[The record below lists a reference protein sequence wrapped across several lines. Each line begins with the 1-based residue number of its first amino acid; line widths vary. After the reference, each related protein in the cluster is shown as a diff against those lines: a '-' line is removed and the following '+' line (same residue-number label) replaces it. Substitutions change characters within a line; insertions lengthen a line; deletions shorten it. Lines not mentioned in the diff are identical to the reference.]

1 MDDKKKNEKIDIKN
15 LNALIQTA
23 RVILKILLIL
33 SLCGIVI
40 FGFIFL
46 EKTQVLNILGTILSI
61 CMPLFIG
68 FGFAWLV
75 EPMIKYFEK
84 RKISR
89 KLSTFIVY
97 AMFVLVLIL
106 LLVLVVPEFI
116 SQLRELINQVP
127 SFVADIKNFITNLF
141 SKFKDSEIDIN
152 AIQTNII
159 TQLENFATNLTN
171 NSLSGIVDTI
181 TKILS
186 SSATFILGI
195 IIGVYLSLD
204 FDKVQ
209 YQIKSWIPKKHK
221 EDGDKL
227 LHELNVMT
235 RGYVSGTLFTSLVV
249 TFFTFVGLIISGI
262 SSPLLFAIFCGIT
275 NIIPYFGPYIGGIPT
290 IIVAFS
296 ISPMC
301 GIIAAITIVLVQ
313 TIEGNIINPIIV
325 GKATDIHPIT
335 IVIGLLIFEH
345 FFGIIGMIVA
355 TPVIGAIKILFNFFN
370 DKYGLI
376 DLIKT
381 PKEVKKER
389 KTANKKTFS
398 LFNLK

>member
-1 MDDKKKNEKIDIKN
+1 MNEKNKNDKIDYRN

-46 EKTQVLNILGTILSI
+46 EKTQILSIIGTILSI
-61 CMPLFIG
+61 SMPLFIG

-75 EPMIKYFEK
+75 EPMIQFFEK
-84 RKISR
+84 KKLSR

-97 AMFVLVLIL
+97 ILFVLVLVL

-116 SQLRELINQVP
+116 SQLRELIGQVP
-127 SFVADIKNFITNLF
+127 SFVTDIKDFVTNLLD
-141 SKFKDSEIDIN
+141 KFKDSEIDIN
-152 AIQTNII
+152 AIQTSIF
-159 TQLENFATNLTN
+159 TQLESIATNLTN
-171 NSLSGIVDTI
+171 DSLSNIVNTV
-181 TKILS
+181 TSILT
-186 SSATFILGI
+186 SSATVILGI
-195 IIGVYLSLD
+195 IIGLYFSLD
-204 FDKVQ
+204 FDKIQ
-209 YQIKSWIPKKHK
+209 YRIKGLIPKKHK
-221 EDGDKL
+221 TEGDKL
-227 LHELNVMT
+227 LHELNVMA

-249 TFFTFVGLIISGI
+249 TFFTFIGLIISGI

-275 NIIPYFGPYIGGIPT
+275 NIIPYFGPYIGGIPI

-301 GIIAAITIVLVQ
+301 GIIASITIILVQ

-345 FFGIIGMIVA
+345 YFGIVGMIIA

-370 DKYGLI
+370 EKYGLI
-376 DLIKT
+376 DMIKT
-381 PKEVKKER
+381 PKEEKKE
-389 KTANKKTFS
+389 KKKKNWFS
-398 LFNLK
+398 LK

>member
-1 MDDKKKNEKIDIKN
+1 MDENKKNDKINYKN

-23 RVILKILLIL
+23 RVILKILLVL

-46 EKTQVLNILGTILSI
+46 EKTQILNILGTIISI
-61 CMPLFIG
+61 STPLFIG

-75 EPMIKYFEK
+75 EPMIKSLER
-84 RKISR
+84 RKLSR

-97 AMFVLVLIL
+97 ILFVLVLIL

-116 SQLRELINQVP
+116 SQLRELISQVP
-127 SFVADIKNFITNLF
+127 SFVADIKNFITSLF

-152 AIQTNII
+152 TIQTNII
-159 TQLENFATNLTN
+159 TQLESFATSLTN
-171 NSLSGIVDTI
+171 DSLSGIVNTI

-186 SSATFILGI
+186 SSATVILGI
-195 IIGVYLSLD
+195 IIGLYFSLE
-204 FDKVQ
+204 FDKVHNF
-209 YQIKSWIPKKHK
+209 IKGIIPKKHK
-221 EDGDKL
+221 EEGDKL
-227 LHELNVMT
+227 LHELNSMA

-301 GIIAAITIVLVQ
+301 GIIATITIVLVQ

-335 IVIGLLIFEH
+335 IVIGLLVFQH
-345 FFGIIGMIVA
+345 YFGIIGMIIA

-370 DKYGLI
+370 NKYGLVEM
-376 DLIKT
+376 IKS
-381 PKEVKKER
+381 PKQMVKE
-389 KTANKKTFS
+389 KK
-398 LFNLK
+398 

>member
-1 MDDKKKNEKIDIKN
+1 MEEKKKDDKINYKN

-46 EKTQVLNILGTILSI
+46 EKTQILNILGTIISI
-61 CMPLFIG
+61 CLPLFIG

-75 EPMIKYFEK
+75 EPMIKSLE
-84 RKISR
+84 RKKLSR

-97 AMFVLVLIL
+97 ILFVLVLIL

-116 SQLRELINQVP
+116 SQLRELIGQVP
-127 SFVADIKNFITNLF
+127 SFVADIKDFITNLF

-159 TQLENFATNLTN
+159 TQLENFATGLTN
-171 NSLSGIVDTI
+171 NSLSGIVNTI
-181 TKILS
+181 TKIIS
-186 SSATFILGI
+186 SSATVILGI
-195 IIGVYLSLD
+195 IIGLYFSLD
-204 FDKVQ
+204 FNKITSF
-209 YQIKSWIPKKHK
+209 IKSLIPKKHK
-221 EDGDKL
+221 EDGDRI
-227 LHELNVMT
+227 LHELNTMA
-235 RGYVSGTLFTSLVV
+235 RGYVNGTLFTSLVV

-262 SSPLLFAIFCGIT
+262 GSPLLFAIFCGIT

-301 GIIAAITIVLVQ
+301 GIIATITIVLVQ

-325 GKATDIHPIT
+325 GRATDIHPIT
-335 IVIGLLIFEH
+335 IVIGLLVFEH
-345 FFGIIGMIVA
+345 YFGIIGMIIA

-370 DKYGLI
+370 EKY
-376 DLIKT
+376 DLIEMIKS
-381 PKEVKKER
+381 PKQKVKVKD
-389 KTANKKTFS
+389 
-398 LFNLK
+398 

>member
-1 MDDKKKNEKIDIKN
+1 MNEKNKNEKIDYHN

-33 SLCGIVI
+33 SLCGIII

-46 EKTQVLNILGTILSI
+46 EKTQILNIIGTIFSI
-61 CMPLFIG
+61 SLPLFIG

-75 EPMIKYFEK
+75 EPMIKYLEK
-84 RKISR
+84 KKLSRKI
-89 KLSTFIVY
+89 STFIVY
-97 AMFVLVLIL
+97 ILFILVLIL

-127 SFVADIKNFITNLF
+127 SFVSDIKNFITNLL

-152 AIQTNII
+152 TIQNTIFRE
-159 TQLENFATNLTN
+159 LESVATNLTN
-171 NSLSGIVDTI
+171 NSLSNIINTVTS
-181 TKILS
+181 ILT
-186 SSATFILGI
+186 SSATILLGL
-195 IIGVYLSLD
+195 IIGVYFSFD
-204 FDKVQ
+204 FDKIQ
-209 YQIKSWIPKKHK
+209 YRIKSLIPKKHK
-221 EDGDKL
+221 EEGHKL
-227 LHELNVMT
+227 IHELNVMA

-249 TFFTFVGLIISGI
+249 TFFTFIGLIISGI

-275 NIIPYFGPYIGGIPT
+275 NIIPYFGPYIGGIPV

-301 GIIAAITIVLVQ
+301 GIIASITIILVQ

-335 IVIGLLIFEH
+335 IIIGLLIFQH
-345 FFGIIGMIVA
+345 YFGIVGMIIA

-370 DKYGLI
+370 EKYGLL
-376 DLIKT
+376 DLIT
-381 PKEVKKER
+381 TSKEEKKE
-389 KTANKKTFS
+389 KHKKRWLS
-398 LFNLK
+398 LK

>member
-1 MDDKKKNEKIDIKN
+1 MDEKKKNDKIDYQN

-46 EKTQVLNILGTILSI
+46 EKTQVLNIFGTILSI

-75 EPMIKYFEK
+75 EPMIKALEK
-84 RKISR
+84 RKLTR
-89 KLSTFIVY
+89 KVSTFIVY
-97 AMFVLVLIL
+97 ALFVLIIVL

-127 SFVADIKNFITNLF
+127 SFVTDIKDFITNIF

-152 AIQTNII
+152 TIQTNII
-159 TQLENFATNLTN
+159 TQLETFATNLTN
-171 NSLSGIVDTI
+171 NSLSGIVNTI
-181 TKILS
+181 TKILT
-186 SSATFILGI
+186 SSATFILSV
-195 IIGVYLSLD
+195 IIGLYFSLD
-204 FDKVQ
+204 FDKIQ
-209 YQIKSWIPKKHK
+209 YHIKSWIPVKHK
-221 EDGDKL
+221 DEGEKL
-227 LHELNVMT
+227 LHEMNVMA

-249 TFFTFVGLIISGI
+249 TFFTFIGLIISGI
-262 SSPLLFAIFCGIT
+262 GSPLLFAIFCGIT

-301 GIIAAITIVLVQ
+301 GIIAAITILLVQ

-335 IVIGLLIFEH
+335 IVIGLLIFEYY
-345 FFGIIGMIVA
+345 FGIVGMIIA
-355 TPVIGAIKILFNFFN
+355 TPVVGAIKILFNFFN
-370 DKYGLI
+370 DKYHLI
-376 DLIKT
+376 ELIKT
-381 PKEVKKER
+381 PKQEKKKE
-389 KTANKKTFS
+389 KKKVS
-398 LFNLK
+398 WLNVK

>member
-1 MDDKKKNEKIDIKN
+1 MNEKNKSDKIDYRN

-33 SLCGIVI
+33 SICGIII

-46 EKTQVLNILGTILSI
+46 EKTQILNIIGTIISI

-75 EPMIKYFEK
+75 EPMIRSLE
-84 RKISR
+84 RKKMSR
-89 KLSTFIVY
+89 KYSTFIVY
-97 AMFVLVLIL
+97 ILFVLILIL

-116 SQLRELINQVP
+116 SQLRELINQIP
-127 SFVADIKNFITNLF
+127 SFLTDIKYFITNLF

-152 AIQTNII
+152 TIQSNIF
-159 TQLENFATNLTN
+159 TQLENIATNITN
-171 NSLSGIVDTI
+171 NSLSGIVNTI
-181 TKILS
+181 TSILS
-186 SSATFILGI
+186 SSATVLLGI
-195 IIGVYLSLD
+195 IIGLYFSLD
-204 FDKVQ
+204 FDKIQ
-209 YQIKSWIPKKHK
+209 NRIKSLIPKKRK
-221 EDGDKL
+221 AEGEKI
-227 LHELNVMT
+227 LHELNVMA

-249 TFFTFVGLIISGI
+249 TFFTFIGLIISGI

-275 NIIPYFGPYIGGIPT
+275 NIVPYFGPYIGGIPT
-290 IIVAFS
+290 IIVGFA

-301 GIIAAITIVLVQ
+301 GIITLITIILVQ
-313 TIEGNIINPIIV
+313 TIEGNIINPIII

-345 FFGIIGMIVA
+345 YFGIVGMIIA

-370 DKYGLI
+370 EKYGLI
-376 DLIKT
+376 DMIKT
-381 PKEVKKER
+381 PKEEKK
-389 KTANKKTFS
+389 KKSYFS
-398 LFNLK
+398 FK

>member
-1 MDDKKKNEKIDIKN
+1 MDEKKKNDKIDYRN

-23 RVILKILLIL
+23 RVILKILLVL

-46 EKTQVLNILGTILSI
+46 EKTQVLNIIGTIISI

-68 FGFAWLV
+68 FGFAWLF
-75 EPMIKYFEK
+75 EPSIKYFEK
-84 RKISR
+84 KKLSR

-97 AMFVLVLIL
+97 TLFVLIIIL

-127 SFVADIKNFITNLF
+127 TFVSDIKSFITNIF

-152 AIQTNII
+152 SIQTNLI
-159 TQLENFATNLTN
+159 TQLETFATNLTN
-171 NSLSGIVDTI
+171 NSLSGIVNTI

-186 SSATFILGI
+186 SSATFII
-195 IIGVYLSLD
+195 SFIIGIYFSLD
-204 FDKVQ
+204 FDKIQ
-209 YQIKSWIPKKHK
+209 HHIKSWIPRKHK
-221 EDGDKL
+221 EEGNKI
-227 LHELNVMT
+227 LHELNVMA

-249 TFFTFVGLIISGI
+249 TFFTFIGLIISGI

-275 NIIPYFGPYIGGIPT
+275 NIVPYFGPYIGGIPT

-296 ISPMC
+296 INPMC
-301 GIIAAITIVLVQ
+301 GIIATITIVLVQ

-335 IVIGLLIFEH
+335 IVIGLLIFEYY
-345 FFGIIGMIVA
+345 FGIIGMIIA

-370 DKYGLI
+370 DKYHI
-376 DLIKT
+376 IELIKS
-381 PKEVKKER
+381 PKEDKTKK
-389 KTANKKTFS
+389 NKVSWLSIK
-398 LFNLK
+398 

>member
-1 MDDKKKNEKIDIKN
+1 MEEKKKDDKLNYKN

-46 EKTQVLNILGTILSI
+46 EKTQILNILGTIISI
-61 CMPLFIG
+61 CLPLFIG

-75 EPMIKYFEK
+75 EPMIKSLE
-84 RKISR
+84 RKKLSR

-97 AMFVLVLIL
+97 ILFVLVLIL

-116 SQLRELINQVP
+116 SQLRELIGQVP
-127 SFVADIKNFITNLF
+127 SFVADIKDFITNLF

-159 TQLENFATNLTN
+159 TQLENFATGLTN
-171 NSLSGIVDTI
+171 NSLSGIVNTI
-181 TKILS
+181 TKIIS
-186 SSATFILGI
+186 SSATVILGI
-195 IIGVYLSLD
+195 IIGLYFSLD
-204 FDKVQ
+204 FNKITSF
-209 YQIKSWIPKKHK
+209 IKSLIPKKHK
-221 EDGDKL
+221 EDGDRI
-227 LHELNVMT
+227 LHELNTMA
-235 RGYVSGTLFTSLVV
+235 RGYVNGTLFTSLVV

-262 SSPLLFAIFCGIT
+262 GSPLLFAIFCGIT

-301 GIIAAITIVLVQ
+301 GIIATITIVLVQ

-325 GKATDIHPIT
+325 GRATDIHPIT
-335 IVIGLLIFEH
+335 IVIGLLVFEH
-345 FFGIIGMIVA
+345 YFGIIGMIIA

-370 DKYGLI
+370 EKY
-376 DLIKT
+376 DLIEMIKS
-381 PKEVKKER
+381 PKQKVKVKD
-389 KTANKKTFS
+389 
-398 LFNLK
+398 

>member
-1 MDDKKKNEKIDIKN
+1 MEEKNKNEKIDYKN

-46 EKTQVLNILGTILSI
+46 EKTQILNILGTILSI
-61 CMPLFIG
+61 SMPLFIG

-75 EPMIKYFEK
+75 EPMIKSLEK
-84 RKISR
+84 KKLSR

-97 AMFVLVLIL
+97 TLFVLVLIL
-106 LLVLVVPEFI
+106 LIVLVVPEFI
-116 SQLRELINQVP
+116 SQLRELIGQIP
-127 SFVADIKNFITNLF
+127 SFVADVKNFITNLF

-152 AIQTNII
+152 TIQNNII
-159 TQLENFATNLTN
+159 LQLENITSSFTN
-171 NSLSGIVDTI
+171 NSLSGIVNTI
-181 TKILS
+181 TSILS
-186 SSATFILGI
+186 SSAMVLLGL
-195 IIGVYLSLD
+195 IIGVYFSLD
-204 FDKVQ
+204 FDKIQ
-209 YQIKSWIPKKHK
+209 KYIKSIIPKKHK
-221 EDGDKL
+221 EEGERL
-227 LHELNVMT
+227 LHELNSMA

-290 IIVAFS
+290 IIIAFS

-301 GIIAAITIVLVQ
+301 GIITLITIMLVQ

-335 IVIGLLIFEH
+335 IVIGLLIFQH
-345 FFGIIGMIVA
+345 YFGIIGMIIA

-370 DKYGLI
+370 EKYGLI
-376 DLIKT
+376 EMIRT
-381 PKEVKKER
+381 PKEEKK
-389 KTANKKTFS
+389 KKS
-398 LFNLK
+398 IFNLK